1 MDKIT
6 KFKSFQLNG
15 NSFENKGELL
25 KYCKGNYNDAFYFLT
40 DWFDASKHIVV
51 PTSGSTGN
59 PKLIKIKKEFM
70 INSASATAKYFELQE
85 EGVTAL
91 LCLSPKYIAGKM
103 MLVRAMISGWEL
115 DIVEPC
121 SNPLQ
126 SDKKYDVTALVPMQ
140 VHHSFKDLSKVKLLL
155 VGGGKVS
162 KSLQEKLQK
171 VTTKIFSTYGMT
183 ETITHIAVKKINH
196 LDGITNY
203 FEVFP
208 DITIEKDDRDCLV
221 INAPTISDEK
231 VITNDVVKV
240 IDSKH
245 FCWIGRYD
253 NIINSGGIK
262 ISPESIEEK
271 LSDVIK
277 QRFFIASEKDE
288 VLGEKVI
295 LIIERKNN
303 SKFKIQDSIFSFL
316 GKFQKPKNVYY
327 VDKFLETKTKKVNRK
342 ATLELI

>member
-1 MDKIT
+1 
-6 KFKSFQLNG
+6 
-15 NSFENKGELL
+15 
-25 KYCKGNYNDAFYFLT
+25 
-40 DWFDASKHIVV
+40 
-51 PTSGSTGN
+51 
-59 PKLIKIKKEFM
+59 
-70 INSASATAKYFELQE
+70 
-85 EGVTAL
+85 
-91 LCLSPKYIAGKM
+91 M

-121 SNPLQ
+121 SNPLKG
-126 SDKKYDVTALVPMQ
+126 DKKYDVTALVPMQ
-140 VHHSFKDLSKVKLLL
+140 VHHSFKDLSKAKLIL

-162 KSLQEKLQK
+162 KPLQEKLQK
-171 VTTKIFSTYGMT
+171 VPTRVFSTYGMT

-196 LDGITNY
+196 LNGITNY

-208 DITIEKDDRDCLV
+208 DISIEKDDRDCLV
-221 INAPTISDEK
+221 INAPNISDKK
-231 VITNDVVKV
+231 VITNDIVKV

-253 NIINSGGIK
+253 NIINSGGVK

-295 LIIERKNN
+295 LIIERKKN

-316 GKFQKPKNVYY
+316 GKYEKPKKVYY
-327 VDKFLETKTKKVNRK
+327 VDKFMETKTNKVNRK
-342 ATLELI
+342 LTLELV